1 MKKMFKPATKQQISH
16 YRGFTL
22 AEILSVVVIL
32 GVVASIMIPTTIK
45 NVKKRETL
53 TRLKM
58 AYSLLT
64 DVTERSRIE
73 NGFPFDVPYVCN
85 DKNGKP
91 KKDPCYKSPV
101 NNAQLFNIYFRP
113 YLQVTK
119 DCGTGSFVAVY
130 EKDEDGNEIWYD
142 QYDSDGNLKLDN
154 NGNVVKARKHIA
166 YTWRNPDD
174 YNTNRCFAGPL
185 GGIYDLNGKSYEWQ
199 TSYGDAYKVIL
210 KNGMSMAFRINSG
223 FGGITIYVDVDGPT
237 KGYSK
242 LGQDTFMFTWA
253 NPTEL
258 GCWEGGC
265 IPHQTNVPKLIPGGL
280 WWYANPVYYLR
291 SRNYNDIM
299 KCREGQ
305 GSGNGFPNG
314 GTCSVDIIKNNF
326 DFPRN
331 YPWNYANQVP
341 NDDRY
346 PAFKRPK
353 I

>member
-1 MKKMFKPATKQQISH
+1 MDKRFKITANKKSTYNKA
-16 YRGFTL
+16 FTL
-22 AEILSVVVIL
+22 AEVLSVVVIL
-32 GVVASIMIPTTIK
+32 GVVASIMIPTTIR
-45 NVKKRETL
+45 NVKRKETL
-53 TRLKM
+53 TRFKM

-73 NGFPFDVPYVCN
+73 NGFPSNVASNTD
-85 DKNGKP
+85 
-91 KKDPCYKSPV
+91 
-101 NNAQLFNIYFRP
+101 LFNRYFRP

-119 DCGTGSFVAVY
+119 DCGTGNFVAVY
-130 EKDEDGNEIWYD
+130 EKDEDGNDIWYEPD
-142 QYDSDGNLKLDN
+142 ADHKSKW
-154 NGNVVKARKHIA
+154 RKHVS
-166 YTWRNPDD
+166 YGWRNPDD

-199 TSYGDAYKVIL
+199 SSYGDAYKVIL
-210 KNGMSMAFRINSG
+210 KNGMSMSFRRDAG
-223 FGGITIYVDVDGPT
+223 FGGITIYVDIDGPT

-253 NPTEL
+253 SPSEL

-265 IPHQTNVPKLIPGGL
+265 VPHQTNVPELIPGGL

-291 SRNYNDIM
+291 SRNYNDIR

-314 GTCSVDIIKNNF
+314 GTCSVDIIRNNF
-326 DFPRN
+326 EFPRD